1 MYAVIRTGGKQY
13 RVQEGGSLRVEKLDA
28 AEGDS
33 IEFDDVLLVGD
44 GADVKVGTPQVAG
57 GKVTATVEE
66 QGRSRKVDVVKFKRR
81 KGYKRQ
87 HGHRQAFT
95 KVRVTAISA
104 G

>member
-13 RVQEGGSLRVEKLDA
+13 RVTEGSSLKVEKIEG

-33 IEFDDVLLVGD
+33 VEFNDVLLVGN
-44 GADVKVGTPQVAG
+44 GADVTVGAPVVAG
-57 GKVTATVEE
+57 SKVTATVEE

-87 HGHRQAFT
+87 HGHRQHFT
-95 KVRVTAISA
+95 KVRVTSITA

>member
-13 RVQEGGSLRVEKLDA
+13 RVEEGNTLRVEKVDG

-33 IEFDDVLLVGD
+33 IHFDNVLLVGD
-44 GADVKVGTPQVAG
+44 GADVTIGTPMVAG

-66 QGRSRKVDVVKFKRR
+66 QGRSRKIDVIKFKRR

>member
-13 RVQEGGSLRVEKLDA
+13 RVQEGSSLRVEKIEA

-44 GADVKVGTPQVAG
+44 GADVTVGNPQVAG

-87 HGHRQAFT
+87 HGHRQHFT

>member
-13 RVQEGGSLRVEKLDA
+13 RVEEGSTLRVEKIDG

-33 IEFDDVLLVGD
+33 VDFDNVLLVGD
-44 GADVKVGTPQVAG
+44 GADVTIGTPNVSG

-66 QGRSRKVDVVKFKRR
+66 QGRSRKIDVIKFKRR

-87 HGHRQAFT
+87 HGHRQAYT

>member
-13 RVQEGGSLRVEKLDA
+13 RVEEGSTLRVEKIEA
-28 AEGDS
+28 NEGDS
-33 IEFDDVLLVGD
+33 VDFDDVLLVGN
-44 GADVKVGTPQVAG
+44 GAQVTVGTPLVEG

-66 QGRSRKVDVVKFKRR
+66 QGRSRKIEVVKFKRR

-87 HGHRQAFT
+87 YGHRQAFT
-95 KVRVTAISA
+95 RVRVTSISA